1 MKTKLS
7 HRIAATFLTLG
18 ALALATTGVA
28 LRARADVWN
37 KKTVLTISEPIQI
50 SDTYLSP
57 GTYVLKLV
65 DSQSDRH
72 IVRIMNADETKVID
86 TQLAIPNYRLEPT
99 GHSRFQFWETPPG
112 SAKALRAWFYPGDN
126 FGQEFRYPKHL
137 HTVAMATTAAAPT
150 PAPEPAP
157 APAAAAAT
165 PEPTPAP
172 EPAAAAP
179 APTPEPAPAPAP
191 APMNAEPAPAPQAA
205 PAPAP
210 AELPKTAT
218 AFPFFGLSGLLAA
231 MAYGVMRLKSA

>member
-1 MKTKLS
+1 MKARLS
-7 HRIAATFLTLG
+7 RGFVASVSTVAV
-18 ALALATTGVA
+18 LALVTAGIA

-37 KKTVLTISEPIQI
+37 KKTVLKISEPIQI
-50 SDTYLSP
+50 SDAYLEP

-72 IVRIMNADETKVID
+72 IVRIMNADETRVID

-99 GHSRFQFWETPPG
+99 GNTRFQFWETPPG

-137 HTVAMATTAAAPT
+137 RTVAMVTNAAA
-150 PAPEPAP
+150 PAP
-157 APAAAAAT
+157 APAPVAAPAPA
-165 PEPTPAP
+165 PEPQP

-179 APTPEPAPAPAP
+179 APAPEPAPAPAP
-191 APMNAEPAPAPQAA
+191 APMNAEPAPAPAPQPP

-218 AFPFFGLSGLLAA
+218 PFPLFGLSGLLAG
-231 MAYGVMRLKSA
+231 MAYGALRLKRS

>member
-1 MKTKLS
+1 MKIRLS
-7 HRIAATFLTLG
+7 HGFVASVSTVAV
-18 ALALATTGVA
+18 LALVTAGIA
-28 LRARADVWN
+28 FRARADVWN

-50 SDTYLSP
+50 SDAYLEP

-72 IVRIMNADETKVID
+72 IVRIMNADETRVID

-99 GHSRFQFWETPPG
+99 GNTRFQFWETPPG

-137 HTVAMATTAAAPT
+137 RTVAMVTSAAAPAPETAPAPVAAPSPT
-150 PAPEPAP
+150 PAPQ
-157 APAAAAAT
+157 
-165 PEPTPAP
+165 P

-179 APTPEPAPAPAP
+179 TPTPEPAPAPAP
-191 APMNAEPAPAPQAA
+191 APINAEPQAPAQPV

-218 AFPFFGLSGLLAA
+218 PFPLFGLSGLLAGI
-231 MAYGVMRLKSA
+231 AYGSLRLKRS